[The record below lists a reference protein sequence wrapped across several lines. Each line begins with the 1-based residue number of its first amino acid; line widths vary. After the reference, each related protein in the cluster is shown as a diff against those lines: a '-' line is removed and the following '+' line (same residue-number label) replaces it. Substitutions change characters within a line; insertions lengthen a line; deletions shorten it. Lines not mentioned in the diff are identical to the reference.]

1 MVMSIWR
8 EARRVNRQSG
18 RCVWL
23 WTLGADRPECAG
35 PSVGA
40 EGGSTVA
47 VAGAGGAREDRRV
60 RRTRRVLREALL
72 ELVVAKGYDRV
83 TVQDVLERADL
94 SRATFYAHYRD
105 KDDLLVGSLGELLDA
120 LRGAMAAF
128 SGVAAPGQPGEAPGQ
143 DGARTRAVFEHVAGQ
158 RHLYRGLVG
167 SRAWPLLH
175 RRVREHF
182 TALAEEHFREVIADR
197 QSAPA
202 VPVEVTAQYVGGAL
216 LGLLT
221 WWLESDTP
229 LPAEQLAPMFDRLVA
244 PSVQAALGLSP

>member
-1 MVMSIWR
+1 MNG
-8 EARRVNRQSG
+8 E
-18 RCVWL
+18 
-23 WTLGADRPECAG
+23 
-35 PSVGA
+35 
-40 EGGSTVA
+40 GSTGV
-47 VAGAGGAREDRRV
+47 AREDRRV

-105 KDDLLVGSLGELLDA
+105 KDDLLVGSLEELLGA

-128 SGVAAPGQPGEAPGQ
+128 AGLDAPGQRAE
-143 DGARTRAVFEHVAGQ
+143 DGARTRAVFEHVDGQ
-158 RHLYRGLVG
+158 RRLYRGLLG
-167 SRAWPLLH
+167 SRAWTVLH

-182 TALAEEHFREVIADR
+182 TALAERHFREVAADR
-197 QSAPA
+197 KSAPA

-221 WWLESDTP
+221 WWLESDAP
-229 LPAEQLAPMFDRLVA
+229 LPAGHLAAMFDRLVA
-244 PSVQAALGLSP
+244 PSVQAALGLST